1 MWGTVV
7 ITGGC
12 GFIGSNVVEA
22 LLDQKLAE
30 SIVVLDNYTSGKK
43 ENEFADERV
52 RYVTDDTW
60 DILELLADVKPDIVM
75 HFGEFSRIV
84 TSFDQVNYVFK
95 SNGLGTQ
102 RVCEYCVQTKAKLL
116 YSGSSSIFG
125 NDGEDSNLSPYAFL
139 KKVNIQLIKNYSK
152 WFGLSYTICYF
163 YNVYGPR
170 DLDTGEYA
178 TVVAKFRKQYLAKEP
193 RTVVCPGNQKRC
205 FTSVFDIVSGVL
217 LCARLGDGD
226 GYKLSSD
233 DNITILALA
242 AMFGPEH
249 TMVPERR
256 GERFCS
262 EVGTSRARDEL
273 DFIPLHSIQAYVDDF
288 RNKNKF

>member
-1 MWGTVV
+1 MWKTVV

-52 RYVTDDTW
+52 RYVKGDTW

-84 TSFDQVNYVFK
+84 TSFDMINYVFK

-139 KKVNIQLIKNYSK
+139 KKVDIQLIKNYSK
-152 WFGLSYTICYF
+152 WFGLSYALVYF
-163 YNVYGPR
+163 YKRVRRLALDVARSRAPPQCIRTPR
-170 DLDTGEYA
+170 PGLGL
-178 TVVAKFRKQYLAKEP
+178 VQHGNRKVSPAAPGRLAFDNSHSRKS
-193 RTVVCPGNQKRC
+193 
-205 FTSVFDIVSGVL
+205 TSNFN
-217 LCARLGDGD
+217 ARL
-226 GYKLSSD
+226 
-233 DNITILALA
+233 
-242 AMFGPEH
+242 
-249 TMVPERR
+249 
-256 GERFCS
+256 
-262 EVGTSRARDEL
+262 
-273 DFIPLHSIQAYVDDF
+273 
-288 RNKNKF
+288 